1 MSTARNLTEGK
12 VSGLLLR
19 FFFPM
24 LLTNL
29 LQQVYSVVD
38 TAIVGK
44 GLGDAALGAV
54 GNLSSINI
62 LIIGFATGM
71 TQGYA
76 VIIGRYDGAGDS
88 RARRKAIALS
98 IRQAALITLLLTAAS
113 CLFLRPILLAMRT
126 DPLILP
132 DSLLYGYIVFGCLAA
147 TVAYNLCASVLRA
160 LGDSRTPFIAI
171 VISTAVNIVLDVL
184 FIFVMRS
191 GVEGAAIATVLA
203 QVVSVVICLGKIRGS
218 GTVILSRADFQRDA
232 PLSLELLQNGIPL
245 ALMNCTIA
253 IGNMI
258 VQGYVNQCGVAYT
271 SAYSAC
277 NKYLGLFILPGM
289 TAGYAAA
296 AFVSQNNGAGRPDRI
311 REGVRVCGMIALVA
325 YALFGSVM
333 VFLPRQLMR
342 LMLNEPDTIEL
353 AAQFIRICG
362 ALLFVVNFV
371 FVFRNAVQGLGYPL
385 IPMCSG
391 ILEMVLR
398 IPVIALLLPWLGFRA
413 VACAEVA
420 AWGGSLAINA
430 ITYAV
435 VMRRLARRPAMN
447 GREKTP

>member
-1 MSTARNLTEGK
+1 MSTTQNLTEGK
-12 VSGLLLR
+12 VSKLLLR

-29 LQQVYSVVD
+29 LQQVYSVAD

-54 GNLSSINI
+54 GNLSSLNI

-76 VIIGRYDGAGDS
+76 VIIGRNYGAGNS
-88 RARRKAIALS
+88 GALHKAIALS
-98 IRQAALITLLLTAAS
+98 IRQAGLITVLLTAAS
-113 CLFLRPILLAMRT
+113 CLLLRPMLLAMRT

-132 DSLLYGYIVFGCLAA
+132 DSLLYGYIVFGCLAV
-147 TVAYNLCASVLRA
+147 TVSYNLCASVLRA

-171 VISTAVNIVLDVL
+171 VISSVVNIALDFL
-184 FIFVMRS
+184 FIFVFRS

-203 QVVSVVICLGKIRGS
+203 QAISVVICLSKIRRAGS
-218 GTVILSRADFQRDA
+218 IELSKADFERDA
-232 PLSLELLQNGIPL
+232 PMSRELLRNGLPL

-258 VQGYVNQCGVAYT
+258 VQGYVNGRGVMFT

-277 NKYLGLFILPGM
+277 SKYLGLFILPGM

-296 AFVSQNNGAGRPDRI
+296 AFVSQNNGAGKPERI
-311 REGVRVCGMIALVA
+311 RACVRVCGMIALVA

-333 VFLPRQLMR
+333 VFLPKQIMG
-342 LMLNEPDTIEL
+342 LMLNEADTIEL
-353 AAQFIRICG
+353 AAQYMRICG
-362 ALLFVVNFV
+362 AMLIVVNFV
-371 FVFRNAVQGLGYPL
+371 FVFRNGVQGMGYPL

-413 VACAEVA
+413 VAWAEVA
-420 AWGGSLAINA
+420 AWSGSLAINA
-430 ITYAV
+430 ITYAIV
-435 VMRRLARRPAMN
+435 IRKKSRC
-447 GREKTP
+447 

>member
-1 MSTARNLTEGK
+1 MSTAQNLTEGK

-88 RARRKAIALS
+88 RALRKAIALS

-171 VISTAVNIVLDVL
+171 VISTAVNIVLDCL

-191 GVEGAAIATVLA
+191 SVEGAAIATVLA
-203 QVVSVVICLGKIRGS
+203 QVVSVVICLSKIRAA
-218 GTVILSRADFQRDA
+218 GTIVLSKADFQRDR
-232 PLSLELLQNGIPL
+232 PMSLELLRNGVPL

-253 IGNMI
+253 LGNMI

-296 AFVSQNNGAGRPDRI
+296 SFVSQNNGAGRMDRI
-311 REGVRVCGMIALVA
+311 REGVRVCGMIAMVA
-325 YALFGSVM
+325 YALFGSAM
-333 VFLPRQLMR
+333 VFLPKQLMR
-342 LMLNEPDTIEL
+342 LMLNETETIEL
-353 AAQFIRICG
+353 AAQYMRICG

-371 FVFRNAVQGLGYPL
+371 FVFRNGVQGLGYPL

-413 VACAEVA
+413 VAWAEVA
-420 AWGGSLAINA
+420 AWAGSLAINA
-430 ITYAV
+430 ITYV
-435 VMRRLARRPAMN
+435 IVMRKKSRR
-447 GREKTP
+447 